1 MKILIILLS
10 TLILLSC
17 HKQEGYILKREF
29 SGAPENTWVFL
40 TDMNQQICYDSV
52 QIRNGQ
58 FEFRGKL
65 ENPEL
70 YCVTYFKDPSQR
82 IYGWNNILRI
92 PVFMENAKIRLSVP
106 FIDIPTKLDKRV
118 PANLQILGSQSHDLY
133 AIYRKVVEPLEVR
146 DDSLFDAYRDIF
158 YYKKGTEE
166 DIFRCV
172 REMDSIREAIFNTGV
187 NFIRKYPESPVALY
201 VAKTLKVTAYG
212 RDKAQEIASLFSDA
226 IKTTLQGQQAIKALL
241 EHPLYKND
249 KLPDFD
255 VLTTEQKVVKLS
267 TLLKKEHYTLV
278 ELWASWCGPCRADIP
293 HLKETYDKYHDKGFE
308 IVSISI
314 DDNVDD
320 WLKAVKQENMPWIQV
335 CGANGKSY
343 EKECMELFGVTGV
356 PSCVL
361 IDGKGRVVSISARG
375 GWLNETLS
383 TLFLN

>member
-17 HKQEGYILKREF
+17 HKQEGYILKGEF

-133 AIYRKVVEPLEVR
+133 AIYRKGVEPLEVR

-343 EKECMELFGVTGV
+343 EKECMELFGVTGI

>member
-1 MKILIILLS
+1 MSYIEVIIESIILL
-10 TLILLSC
+10 LCPLALYLL
-17 HKQEGYILKREF
+17 Y
-29 SGAPENTWVFL
+29 T
-40 TDMNQQICYDSV
+40 
-52 QIRNGQ
+52 
-58 FEFRGKL
+58 
-65 ENPEL
+65 
-70 YCVTYFKDPSQR
+70 
-82 IYGWNNILRI
+82 IYKKG
-92 PVFMENAKIRLSVP
+92 
-106 FIDIPTKLDKRV
+106 
-118 PANLQILGSQSHDLY
+118 
-133 AIYRKVVEPLEVR
+133 VEPLEVR